1 MAELKRLLV
10 VVDMQHDFVDGALG
24 TPEAVRILPVV
35 RALAEQWHGDV
46 AYTQDTHGADYAAT
60 QEGKFLPVPH
70 CIRGTRG
77 WEIVP
82 EVRTGKSARIFEKGT
97 FGSVALAEYAKEYD
111 EVALCGVCTDIC
123 VVSNALLIKA
133 FSPETAIC
141 CVTNACAGTSPAAHE
156 AALETMRSCQVQL
169 VSSAHLL
176 IR

>member
-1 MAELKRLLV
+1 MAELRRLLV

-24 TPEAVRILPVV
+24 TPEAVRILPAV
-35 RALAEQWHGDV
+35 RTLVEEWRGDV
-46 AYTQDTHGADYAAT
+46 AYTQDTHGVDYAAT

-70 CIRGTRG
+70 CIQGTYG

-82 EVRTGKSARIFEKGT
+82 ELRTGKSARIFEKGT

-133 FSPETAIC
+133 FSPEAAIY
-141 CVTNACAGTSPAAHE
+141 CVADACAGTSPAAHE
-156 AALETMRSCQVQL
+156 AALATMRSCQVQT
-169 VSSAHLL
+169 VSYAHLL

>member
-1 MAELKRLLV
+1 MAELRRLLV

-24 TPEAVRILPVV
+24 TPEAVRILPAV
-35 RALAEQWHGDV
+35 RTLVEEWRGDV

-70 CIRGTRG
+70 CIQGTYG

-82 EVRTGKSARIFEKGT
+82 ELRTGKSARIFEKGT
-97 FGSVALAEYAKEYD
+97 FGSVALAEYAREYD

-133 FSPETAIC
+133 FSPEAAIY
-141 CVTNACAGTSPAAHE
+141 CVADACAGTSPAAHE
-156 AALETMRSCQVQL
+156 AALATMRCCQVQT

>member
-1 MAELKRLLV
+1 MAELRRLLV
-10 VVDMQHDFVDGALG
+10 VVDIQHDFVDGALG
-24 TPEAVRILPVV
+24 TPEAVRILPAV
-35 RALAEQWHGDV
+35 RTLVEEWRGDV

-70 CIRGTRG
+70 CIQGTYG

-82 EVRTGKSARIFEKGT
+82 ELRTGKSARIFEKGT
-97 FGSVALAEYAKEYD
+97 FGSVALAEYAREYD

-133 FSPETAIC
+133 FSPEAAIY
-141 CVTNACAGTSPAAHE
+141 CVADACAGTSPAAHE
-156 AALETMRSCQVQL
+156 AALATMRCCQVQT

>member
-1 MAELKRLLV
+1 MAELRRLLV
-10 VVDMQHDFVDGALG
+10 VVDMQHDFVDRALG
-24 TPEAVRILPVV
+24 TPEAVRILPAV
-35 RALAEQWHGDV
+35 RTLVEEWRGDV

-70 CIRGTRG
+70 CIQGTYG
-77 WEIVP
+77 WEIIP
-82 EVRTGKSARIFEKGT
+82 ELRTGKSARIFEKGT
-97 FGSVALAEYAKEYD
+97 FGSVALAKYAKEYD

-133 FSPETAIC
+133 FSPETVIYCAAD
-141 CVTNACAGTSPAAHE
+141 ACAGTSPAAHE
-156 AALETMRSCQVQL
+156 AALATMRSCQVQT

>member
-1 MAELKRLLV
+1 MAELRRLLV

-24 TPEAVRILPVV
+24 TPEAVRILPAV
-35 RALAEQWHGDV
+35 RTLVEEWRGDV

-70 CIRGTRG
+70 CIQGTYG

-82 EVRTGKSARIFEKGT
+82 ELRTGKSARIFEKGT
-97 FGSVALAEYAKEYD
+97 FGSVALAEYAREYD

-133 FSPETAIC
+133 FSPEAAIY
-141 CVTNACAGTSPAAHE
+141 CVADACAGTSPAAHE
-156 AALETMRSCQVQL
+156 AALATMCSCQVQT

>member
-1 MAELKRLLV
+1 MAELRRLLV

-24 TPEAVRILPVV
+24 TPEAVRILPAV
-35 RALAEQWHGDV
+35 RTLVEEWRGDV

-70 CIRGTRG
+70 CIQGTYG

-82 EVRTGKSARIFEKGT
+82 ELRTGKSARIFEKGT
-97 FGSVALAEYAKEYD
+97 FGSVALAEYAREYD

-133 FSPETAIC
+133 FSPETVIY
-141 CVTNACAGTSPAAHE
+141 CVADACAGTSPAAHE
-156 AALETMRSCQVQL
+156 AALATMRCCQVQT

>member
-1 MAELKRLLV
+1 MAELRRLLV

-24 TPEAVRILPVV
+24 TPEAVRILPAV
-35 RALAEQWHGDV
+35 RTLVEEWRGDV

-70 CIRGTRG
+70 CIQGTYG

-82 EVRTGKSARIFEKGT
+82 ELRTGKSARIFEKGT
-97 FGSVALAEYAKEYD
+97 FGSVTLAEYAKEYD

-133 FSPETAIC
+133 FSPETVIY
-141 CVTNACAGTSPAAHE
+141 CVADACAGTSLAAHE
-156 AALETMRSCQVQL
+156 AALATMRSCQVQT

>member
-35 RALAEQWHGDV
+35 RTLAEQWHGDV

-97 FGSVALAEYAKEYD
+97 FGSVALAEYAREYD

-123 VVSNALLIKA
+123 VVSNALLINS
-133 FSPETAIC
+133 FSPETTIC
-141 CVTNACAGTSPAAHE
+141 CVT
-156 AALETMRSCQVQL
+156 
-169 VSSAHLL
+169 
-176 IR
+176 I

>member
-1 MAELKRLLV
+1 MAELRRLLV

-24 TPEAVRILPVV
+24 TPEAVRILPAV
-35 RALAEQWHGDV
+35 RTLVEEWRGDV

-70 CIRGTRG
+70 CIQGTYG

-82 EVRTGKSARIFEKGT
+82 DLRTGKSARIFEKGT

-133 FSPETAIC
+133 FSPEAAIY
-141 CVTNACAGTSPAAHE
+141 CVADACAGTSPAAHE
-156 AALETMRSCQVQL
+156 AALATMRCCQVQT

>member
-1 MAELKRLLV
+1 MSLASAPTIFNVTFAETAGILFSLTGMAISV
-10 VVDMQHDFVDGALG
+10 
-24 TPEAVRILPVV
+24 PS
-35 RALAEQWHGDV
+35 
-46 AYTQDTHGADYAAT
+46 
-60 QEGKFLPVPH
+60 GKVTF
-70 CIRGTRG
+70 
-77 WEIVP
+77 
-82 EVRTGKSARIFEKGT
+82 RTGKSARIFEKGT

-156 AALETMRSCQVQL
+156 AALATMRSCQVQT

>member
-1 MAELKRLLV
+1 MAELRRLLV

-24 TPEAVRILPVV
+24 TPEAVRILPAV
-35 RALAEQWHGDV
+35 RTLVEEWRGDV

-70 CIRGTRG
+70 CIKGTYG
-77 WEIVP
+77 WEIIP
-82 EVRTGKSARIFEKGT
+82 ELRTGKSARIFEKGT

-133 FSPETAIC
+133 FSPETVIY
-141 CVTNACAGTSPAAHE
+141 CVTDACAGTSPAAHE
-156 AALETMRSCQVQL
+156 AALATMRSGQVQT
-169 VSSAHLL
+169 VSSAHLR

>member
-35 RALAEQWHGDV
+35 RTLAEQWHGDV

-97 FGSVALAEYAKEYD
+97 FWSVALAEYAREYD

-133 FSPETAIC
+133 FSPETVIY
-141 CVTNACAGTSPAAHE
+141 CVADACAGTSPAAHE
-156 AALETMRSCQVQL
+156 AALATMRSCQVQT

>member
-1 MAELKRLLV
+1 MPQVKRLIV

-24 TPEAVRILPVV
+24 TPEAVRILPAV
-35 RALAEQWHGDV
+35 RTLVEEWQGDV

-70 CIRGTRG
+70 CIQGTYG

-82 EVRTGKSARIFEKGT
+82 ELRTGKSARIFEKGT

-133 FSPETAIC
+133 FSPETVIY
-141 CVTNACAGTSPAAHE
+141 CVADACAGTSPAAHE
-156 AALETMRSCQVQL
+156 AALATMRCCQVQT

>member
-1 MAELKRLLV
+1 MAELRRLLV

-24 TPEAVRILPVV
+24 TPEAVRILPAV
-35 RALAEQWHGDV
+35 RTLVEEWRGDV

-70 CIRGTRG
+70 CIQGTYG

-82 EVRTGKSARIFEKGT
+82 ELRTGKSARIFEKGT

-123 VVSNALLIKA
+123 VVSNALLIRA
-133 FSPETAIC
+133 FAPEASV
-141 CVTNACAGTSPAAHE
+141 CVVAGACAGTSPEAHQ
-156 AALETMRSCQVQL
+156 AALLTMKSCQ
-169 VSSAHLL
+169 
-176 IR
+176 IEII

>member
-1 MAELKRLLV
+1 MAELRRLLV

-24 TPEAVRILPVV
+24 TPEAVRILPAV
-35 RALAEQWHGDV
+35 RTLVEEWRGDV

-70 CIRGTRG
+70 CIQGTYG

-82 EVRTGKSARIFEKGT
+82 ELRTGKSARIFEKGT
-97 FGSVALAEYAKEYD
+97 FGSVTLAEYAKEYD

-133 FSPETAIC
+133 FSPETVIY
-141 CVTNACAGTSPAAHE
+141 CVADACAGTSPAAHE
-156 AALETMRSCQVQL
+156 AALATMRSCQVQT
-169 VSSAHLL
+169 VVSAHLL